1 MSKKDYSFI
10 HHHLWV
16 GALLCMCLLCQL
28 SVVADDYKPILK
40 DGRSWNYIEVHQES
54 VAVDLDG
61 HIVDVDDPRWNSD
74 EEEWYTFTTV
84 MDTISRTYY
93 IIGTETIDNRLCY
106 KSFSSNSSSF
116 GYLYEEDGKVYSW
129 RNGEWVLGMDV
140 TLEVGDACPNRPE
153 MRIQSVDTINVHGQL
168 YRRLWLGYSD
178 DEGKCY
184 WIEGMGST
192 SYGPFPPIESA
203 PYPFSLRWMGI
214 VSVYDGDTCI
224 FERKDFHRPAISTP
238 QDDGHISPNGT
249 AWMYCS
255 LDNWQQ
261 AGDTVYC
268 NGGRQTWSFI
278 TDDDNTIERN
288 GHRYVCMRSEE
299 IGTTTDRS
307 RMRSTDDVRTYTIAL
322 RRADRRVYVDREDF
336 VHYQQQ
342 SFFSTGVLPDHYL
355 WTFGDPSYFPYR
367 LTDDGQEVI
376 LYDYTM
382 EVGDAY
388 AHVEG
393 HDDITVVAK
402 DMVATQDGDGRRRLT
417 LSNGL
422 VLIEGLG
429 CINSNGLLLDYLNPA
444 SAYQSYFSYL
454 DKCYAD
460 AEFSNLIY
468 ENQQP
473 VVDTWQSGIGAQP
486 SGMQGGR
493 VAAPLF
499 DLQGRRL
506 AAAPA
511 KGFYIK
517 DGRKQVVK

>member
-1 MSKKDYSFI
+1 M
-10 HHHLWV
+10 
-16 GALLCMCLLCQL
+16 GALIFFSLLCQM
-28 SVVADDYKPILK
+28 SAVAGNYKPILK

-54 VAVDLDG
+54 VAIDLDG

-93 IIGTETIDNRLCY
+93 INGTETIDNRLCY
-106 KSFSSNSSSF
+106 KSFSSTSSSF
-116 GYLYEEDGKVYSW
+116 GYLYEEDGKVYGW

-153 MRIQSVDTINVHGQL
+153 MRIQSVDTINVRGEQ

-192 SYGPFPPIESA
+192 TYGSFPPIEST
-203 PYPFSLRWMGI
+203 PYPFSLRWNGI

-224 FERKDFHRPAISTP
+224 FERKDFHRPSISTP
-238 QDDGHISPNGT
+238 QDDGQISPNGM
-249 AWMYCS
+249 AWVYRS

-268 NGGRQTWSFI
+268 NGGQVWSFI
-278 TDDDNTIERN
+278 TDEDNTIERN

-299 IGTTTDRS
+299 MGTATNRS
-307 RMRSTDDVRTYTIAL
+307 RMRSSNDVGTYTIAL
-322 RRADRRVYVDREDF
+322 RRADRRVYVDREEF

-382 EVGDAY
+382 EVGDTY

-422 VLIEGLG
+422 VLVEGLG
-429 CINSNGLLLDYLNPA
+429 CLNSNGLLLDYLNPA
-444 SAYQSYFSYL
+444 REYQTNFSYL

-460 AEFSNLIY
+460 AEFSMLLY
-468 ENQQP
+468 GCTLAL
-473 VVDTWQSGIGAQP
+473 VDNRQADLDSP
-486 SGMQGGR
+486 
-493 VAAPLF
+493 AAVHTTLANDILH
-499 DLQGRRL
+499 DLQGRRVQGQ
-506 AAAPA
+506 PRP
-511 KGFYIK
+511 GVYIH
-517 DGRKQVVK
+517 DGRKLVVR